1 MECGI
6 TSFLASALLNKKGDN
21 VQDVEMKP
29 HAFGDQ
35 AVKPW
40 SWEEE

>member
-6 TSFLASALLNKKGDN
+6 TSFLGSALVNKTGDK
-21 VQDVEMKP
+21 VQDVEMKSQ
-29 HAFGDQ
+29 AFGDE
-35 AVKPW
+35 AVKSW